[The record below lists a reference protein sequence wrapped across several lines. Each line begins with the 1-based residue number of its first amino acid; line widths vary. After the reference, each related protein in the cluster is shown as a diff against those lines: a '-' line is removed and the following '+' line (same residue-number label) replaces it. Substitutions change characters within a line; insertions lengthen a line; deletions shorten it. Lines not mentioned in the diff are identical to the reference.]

1 MRIIHVSDTHL
12 GFSAFSKVDEAS
24 GLNLRETDFYNAFVE
39 FVDLA
44 LKAKPDLVLHSGD
57 LFDSVRPSNRA
68 LSLALEQLLRFSE
81 SEIPVV
87 LIAGN
92 HSTPKLR
99 ETGSVFRLFDHLKDI
114 HPVYQGEY
122 ERLEIGEVTI
132 HALPHCEQETMIKE
146 LSKFSPT
153 KKGYNLGMLHAGV
166 SSLRMF
172 RMGEFNESIVP
183 SSMLRTDLDYFA
195 LGHYHN
201 HCYVTKNAFYAG
213 STERLSF
220 AEAGESKGFVLIDLA
235 KRKQEFK
242 MLHSRPMID
251 LPNIDARTL
260 DAVSLRSEIASSLQ
274 SADLEGKLVRMQI
287 KCLPSSLYKSID
299 FHWLRSL
306 TSSALHFEP
315 KLDLLPENASVQSF
329 GSSIDSLEKEWIS
342 FLESHPVERANKE
355 RIRERGLHYLQEA
368 EESD

>member
-24 GLNLRETDFYNAFVE
+24 GLNLREMDFYRAFEE

-44 LKAKPDLVLHSGD
+44 LKAKPDLVLHTGD

-81 SEIPVV
+81 SGIPVV

-99 ETGSVFRLFDHLKDI
+99 ETGSVFRLFEHLKD
-114 HPVYQGEY
+114 VYPIYKGEY
-122 ERLEIGEVTI
+122 ERLDIGEAAV
-132 HALPHCEQETMIKE
+132 HALPHCEPEIMNKE
-146 LSKFSPT
+146 LAKFSPA
-153 KKGYNLGMLHAGV
+153 KKRYNLGMLHAGV

-201 HCYVTKNAFYAG
+201 YCDVTKNAYYSG

-220 AEAGESKGFVLIDLA
+220 AEAGEKKGFVLVDLA
-235 KRKQEFK
+235 KRKQEFRA
-242 MLHSRPMID
+242 LHSRPMVD
-251 LPNIDARTL
+251 LLPINARTL
-260 DAVSLRSEIASSLQ
+260 DAVGLRSEISSLLQ
-274 SADLEGKLVRMQI
+274 SVDMEGKLVRMQI
-287 KCLPSSLYKSID
+287 RCLPSSLYKSID

-315 KLDLLPENASVQSF
+315 KLDLVPEDSSVQST
-329 GSSIDSLEKEWIS
+329 GSSIDSLEKEWVS
-342 FLESHPVERANKE
+342 FLESHPLERANKD
-355 RIRERGLHYLQEA
+355 RIRERGLRYLQEA